1 MKRGLLIL
9 PLAVLMIS
17 ALGGCDDSGS
27 SSASLDLH
35 AYTVPIALVYDGV
48 EYVCDSFSEY
58 VPTSEIGDFIGYWIN
73 AEDLEKWQEYDGDED
88 IVYVVQE
95 DNILHHFSYTG
106 ELSDRFELY
115 WTVNEGEIAVHVWPE
130 DFLSYQRVSQDS

>member
-17 ALGGCDDSGS
+17 AIGGCNDSES

-35 AYTVPIALVYDGV
+35 VYTLPGTLVFDGLK
-48 EYVCDSFSEY
+48 YVCDSFSEY

-88 IVYVVQE
+88 IVYIVQE

-115 WTVNEGEIAVHVWPE
+115 WTVNEGEIAVHAWSE